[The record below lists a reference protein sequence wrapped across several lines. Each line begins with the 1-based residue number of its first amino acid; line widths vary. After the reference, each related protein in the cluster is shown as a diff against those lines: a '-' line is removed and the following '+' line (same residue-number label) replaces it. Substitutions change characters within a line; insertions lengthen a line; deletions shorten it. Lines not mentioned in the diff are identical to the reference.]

1 MLIILSPA
9 KSLDYQTPVKLK
21 KHTLPQFVP
30 ESAKLIADLKILSPQ
45 QLAKLMGLS
54 DQLAALNVGR
64 YREWSSKFTAE
75 NSKQAIFAFAGDV
88 YDGLDASTLNAKDL
102 DFAQDHVRI
111 LSGLYGVLKPFDL
124 MQPYRLE
131 MGTAFKNVRGKNLYE
146 FWGERI
152 TKELKKS
159 LASQKNP
166 FLLNLASEEYFK
178 VLQAAD
184 FDCPIISPVFKDAK
198 AGQYKI
204 ISFYAKRAR
213 GLMTRFV
220 VENRL
225 TDAADL
231 KQFNLAGY
239 RYNAAASKPL
249 QPVFYRTEKN

>member
-88 YDGLDASTLNAKDL
+88 YDGLDASTLNAKAL

-131 MGTAFKNVRGKNLYE
+131 MGTALKNARGKNLYE

-159 LASQKNP
+159 LANQKNP
-166 FLLNLASEEYFK
+166 FLLNLASAEYFK

-225 TDAADL
+225 TDATDL
-231 KQFNLAGY
+231 KQF
-239 RYNAAASKPL
+239 YNAAASKPL
-249 QPVFYRTEKN
+249 QPVFYRAEKN

>member
-88 YDGLDASTLNAKDL
+88 YDGLDASTLNAKAL

-131 MGTAFKNVRGKNLYE
+131 MGTALKNARGKNLYE
-146 FWGERI
+146 FWGDRI

-159 LASQKNP
+159 LANQKNP
-166 FLLNLASEEYFK
+166 FLLNLASAEYFK

-225 TDAADL
+225 TDATDL

-249 QPVFYRTEKN
+249 QPVFYRAEKN

>member
-178 VLQAAD
+178 VLQAVD

-249 QPVFYRTEKN
+249 QPVFYRAEKN